1 MENKIHRIA
10 SFYKSDLN
18 SEVVDLQRRIFEI
31 LEIPLEQISF
41 EDSHSEAIDRYLSHT
56 NFDSVTLFDIDC
68 IPLNKDVVE
77 IAKALINDETIYG
90 NAQITTYLTPPF
102 VTFPFVAPS
111 FISFTRNLY
120 ETSPE
125 KSFYQTQ
132 YPYDSGF
139 RTDVAEAFVKG
150 NLDRGK
156 KMILSYPVESRN
168 YKWRFDGDNTYMPF
182 KYGNGTRFANNTY
195 HEFEIRE
202 GVQGFI
208 EYGTNFL
215 NSIISL

>member
-1 MENKIHRIA
+1 MTHKVA
-10 SFYKSDLN
+10 SFYKSDLDLA
-18 SEVVDLQRRIFEI
+18 VMDLQRKIFDV
-31 LEIPLEQISF
+31 LEIPLEQVSF
-41 EDSHSEAIDRYLSHT
+41 DDSHSEAIDRYLANT
-56 NFDSVTLFDIDC
+56 DFDSVTLFDVDC
-68 IPLNKDVVE
+68 IPISKEVVE
-77 IAKALINDETIYG
+77 IAKRMIDDNTIYG

-102 VTFPFVAPS
+102 TTFPFVAPS

-132 YPYDSGF
+132 YPYESGF
-139 RTDVAEAFVKG
+139 RTDVGEAFVKA

-156 KMILSYPVESRN
+156 RIILSYPVESRN
-168 YKWRFDGDNTYMPF
+168 YKWGFGGDDKYMPF

-202 GVQGFI
+202 GVQGFLDYANNLLTSNWI
-208 EYGTNFL
+208 
-215 NSIISL
+215 

>member
-18 SEVVDLQRRIFEI
+18 SEVVDLQRRIFET

-120 ETSPE
+120 ETSLE

-139 RTDVAEAFVKG
+139 RTDVAEAFVKA

-168 YKWRFDGDNTYMPF
+168 YKWRFDGDNLYQPF
-182 KYGNGTRFANNTY
+182 KYGNGTRFDNNTY

-202 GVQGFI
+202 GIQGFI
-208 EYGTNFL
+208 DYGTNFL
-215 NSIISL
+215 NSITY

>member
-18 SEVVDLQRRIFEI
+18 SEVVDLQRRIFET

-132 YPYDSGF
+132 YPYGSGF
-139 RTDVAEAFVKG
+139 RTDVAEAFVKA

-168 YKWRFDGDNTYMPF
+168 YKWRFDGDNLYQPF
-182 KYGNGTRFANNTY
+182 KYGNGTRFDNNTY
-195 HEFEIRE
+195 HEFEIRNGE
-202 GVQGFI
+202 EGFI
-208 EYGTNFL
+208 NYARQFL
-215 NSIISL
+215 ESCRDI

>member
-18 SEVVDLQRRIFEI
+18 SEVVDLQRRIFET

-41 EDSHSEAIDRYLSHT
+41 EDSHSQAIDRYLENT
-56 NFDSVTLFDIDC
+56 DFESVTLFDVDC
-68 IPLNKDVVE
+68 IPLSKDVVE
-77 IAKALINDETIYG
+77 IAKNLIDDDTIYG

-120 ETSPE
+120 ETSIE

-139 RTDVAEAFVKG
+139 RTDVAEAFVKS

-156 KMILSYPVESRN
+156 KMILSYPVESRS
-168 YKWRFDGDNTYMPF
+168 YKWGFDGDNLYQPF
-182 KYGNGTRFANNTY
+182 KYGNGTRFDNNTY
-195 HEFEIRE
+195 HEFEIRNGE
-202 GVQGFI
+202 EGFI
-208 EYGTNFL
+208 NYARQFL
-215 NSIISL
+215 ESCRDI

>member
-1 MENKIHRIA
+1 MSHKIA

-18 SEVVDLQRRIFEI
+18 PDVVLLQKRIFDV
-31 LEIPLEQISF
+31 LEIQLDQISF
-41 EDSHSEAIDRYLSHT
+41 EDSHSEAIDRYLAST
-56 NFDSVTLFDIDC
+56 DFESVTLFDVDC
-68 IPLNKDVVE
+68 IPLTKDVVE
-77 IAKALINDETIYG
+77 IAKALIDDETIYG

-102 VTFPFVAPS
+102 VTSPFVAPS

-120 ETSPE
+120 ETSIE

-139 RTDVAEAFVKG
+139 RTDVAEAFVKS

-168 YKWRFDGDNTYMPF
+168 YKWGFDGDDLYQAF
-182 KYGNGTRFANNTY
+182 KYGNGTRFDNNTY
-195 HEFEIRE
+195 HEFEIRNGE
-202 GVQGFI
+202 EGFI
-208 EYGTNFL
+208 NYARQFL
-215 NSIISL
+215 ESCRDI

>member
-1 MENKIHRIA
+1 MSHRIA

-18 SEVVDLQRRIFEI
+18 PEVVSLQRKIFDV

-41 EDSHSEAIDRYLSHT
+41 EDSHSEAIDRYLANT
-56 NFDSVTLFDIDC
+56 DFGSVTLFDVDC
-68 IPLNKDVVE
+68 IPLSKDVVE
-77 IAKALINDETIYG
+77 IAKNLIDDDTIYG

-120 ETSPE
+120 ETSIE

-139 RTDVAEAFVKG
+139 RTDVAEAFVKS

-168 YKWRFDGDNTYMPF
+168 YKWGFDGDNLYQPF
-182 KYGNGTRFANNTY
+182 KYGNGTRFDNNTY
-195 HEFEIRE
+195 HEFEIRNGE
-202 GVQGFI
+202 EGFI
-208 EYGTNFL
+208 NYARQFL
-215 NSIISL
+215 ESCRDI